1 MLTEHR
7 SDPNDLTF
15 TPQTRRRRKLRR
27 QKTAIPTRLSNN
39 EGPQPGSSIYQIL
52 VNTKSRVQGIG
63 YNMKSF
69 LFDDSR
75 PIVFSEYSRLWL
87 SGERI
92 VNSESFY
99 ERWSQINRMTYRRK
113 WPEPILNPR
122 SLIFYDSD
130 TGWGCTVRSSQMLVA
145 HAMKRLDFPPSRV
158 WECFLD
164 RPGSVLSVHSFV
176 RSQTDKLAGEW
187 FGPSSA
193 TRVVCKILSS
203 SESLWLNLGVF
214 VSFDGRL
221 SAPGIVEQSRAQ
233 MGSSFGS
240 WSIDTPPVA
249 TTCKKST
256 VANSWELLC
265 NETNICCPSSLSG
278 CSSLAPSPRDGFVD
292 LCHSHMSTN
301 EFLLVEEDDGMSVAS
316 SSVDRLPVVVV
327 QSQDVWSRPVL
338 VMVAVRLSP
347 GTELSAAQ
355 TAALLSYMTLP
366 SFVGIIGGPDKRC
379 HFIVGLLEESN
390 PEGGSYE
397 LLSMDPHIV
406 QEAVT
411 GDDSTLTTNPF
422 ENAAHPTRLSPSC
435 LCPSLAL
442 SFLLRSQTD
451 LDVLTCTLSTSMA
464 GGFIELLPSGGG
476 DEEER
481 PHYTTSEVAEGEPD
495 DAALVLVSAPETTI

>member
-75 PIVFSEYSRLWL
+75 SIAFSEYSRLWL

-113 WPEPILNPR
+113 WPDPILNPR

-145 HAMKRLDFPPSRV
+145 HAMKRLDFPESRL

-164 RPGSVLSVHSFV
+164 RPGSVLSVHNFV
-176 RSQTDKLAGEW
+176 KSQTEKFAGEW
-187 FGPSSA
+187 FGPSSV

-203 SESLWLNLGVF
+203 YESLWLNLGIF

-240 WSIDTPPVA
+240 WSIDTPPA
-249 TTCKKST
+249 ATTTCKKST
-256 VANSWELLC
+256 VGNSWELLG

-278 CSSLAPSPRDGFVD
+278 SSILAPSPREGFVD
-292 LCHSHMSTN
+292 LSHSQMSNN

-316 SSVDRLPVVVV
+316 SSSVDRVPVLA
-327 QSQDVWSRPVL
+327 QAQDVWSRPVL

-347 GTELSAAQ
+347 GTELSTEQ

-397 LLSMDPHIV
+397 LLSIDPHIV

-411 GDDSTLTTNPF
+411 GDLPQIKNNPF
-422 ENAAHPTRLSPSC
+422 ENSAHPTRLSPSC
-435 LCPSLAL
+435 LCPSLAV
-442 SFLLRSQTD
+442 SFLLRSQND
-451 LDVLTCTLSTSMA
+451 LDVLTCTLGTSMA
-464 GGFIELLPSGGG
+464 GGFIELVSGDDG
-476 DEEER
+476 EKI
-481 PHYTTSEVAEGEPD
+481 PHYTTQVEEG
-495 DAALVLVSAPETTI
+495 DADNEKSALVLVTAPV